1 MSHHGDHTTGTSDE
15 QYDLVSVL
23 YHALEGAATCEVYI
37 QDAEEAGD
45 SELTQFFQELQ
56 EEESRRAERA
66 KALLAKRLNPQTAAA
81 H

>member
-1 MSHHGDHTTGTSDE
+1 MSHHGEHTTGTSDE

-45 SELTQFFQELQ
+45 GELTQFFQELR
-56 EEESRRAERA
+56 EEENRRAERA
-66 KALLAKRLNPQTAAA
+66 KALLATRLSQQATAAR
-81 H
+81 

>member
-1 MSHHGDHTTGTSDE
+1 VKSI
-15 QYDLVSVL
+15 
-23 YHALEGAATCEVYI
+23 I

-66 KALLAKRLNPQTAAA
+66 KALLAKRLNPQTAATR
-81 H
+81 

>member
-1 MSHHGDHTTGTSDE
+1 MSHHGDHMTGTSDE

-66 KALLAKRLNPQTAAA
+66 KALLAKRLNPQTAAT